1 MKNFKKRDI
10 IIAIVC
16 FVFGVCLVGYDAYK
30 SQYWD
35 ASIEYNYAWEEQLK
49 EYLTWDYFEFAS
61 GLKIPEEFLS
71 NYPDIVKL
79 ILWSLTLEK
88 KEDKQKWLDMYYIM
102 NEEQIETLR
111 EILNNEKDR
120 LAEIEEKYDE
130 KIEGFVNE

>member
-1 MKNFKKRDI
+1 MKNYKKRDI
-10 IIAIVC
+10 IVVIVC
-16 FVFGVCLVGYDAYK
+16 FVLGLCLMGYDAYK
-30 SQYWD
+30 YQYWG

-49 EYLTWDYFEFAS
+49 EYLTWDYYESAS
-61 GLKIPEEFLS
+61 WLKIPEEFLN

-111 EILNNEKDR
+111 EILNNEKGR